1 MKALVA
7 AFKKEPSP
15 GYCETPRKFVD
26 SSIFQVEEGV
36 PGHGEQGHPGGDSV
50 PDLRGPQ
57 LPGGGG
63 DLLHAAQPGAGG
75 RGGQE
80 VRGGRHLDQPPQPQ
94 VSCDWWTAGHV
105 TQYSSLIGP
114 TAGSPPTSSGSSW
127 PAPATPSRGHGS
139 TAGENK
145 ERLSKLS
152 KRFLS
157 CVNDFIVNDV
167 PVRRR
172 VSLAMV

>member
-1 MKALVA
+1 MNI
-7 AFKKEPSP
+7 
-15 GYCETPRKFVD
+15 ETSRRFVD

-105 TQYSSLIGP
+105 TTILI
-114 TAGSPPTSSGSSW
+114 SDCFD
-127 PAPATPSRGHGS
+127 
-139 TAGENK
+139 K
-145 ERLSKLS
+145 ETLLSKSFS
-152 KRFLS
+152 K
-157 CVNDFIVNDV
+157 IVMLNV
-167 PVRRR
+167 
-172 VSLAMV
+172 

>member
-1 MKALVA
+1 M
-7 AFKKEPSP
+7 
-15 GYCETPRKFVD
+15 
-26 SSIFQVEEGV
+26 EEGV

-50 PDLRGPQ
+50 PDLRGSQ

-105 TQYSSLIGP
+105 TTILISDWINRRISPNIIGLFV
-114 TAGSPPTSSGSSW
+114 AGSSD
-127 PAPATPSRGHGS
+127 AV
-139 TAGENK
+139 
-145 ERLSKLS
+145 
-152 KRFLS
+152 KRAWFY
-157 CVNDFIVNDV
+157 C
-167 PVRRR
+167 R
-172 VSLAMV
+172 